1 MAYTIDRY
9 NNSQL
14 TVVED
19 GTIDQTTDLKLV
31 GKNYAGY
38 GEIQNENFVFL
49 LENFSG
55 TSAPPKAISG
65 QIWFDS
71 STKKL
76 KFYDGTKFRTTGG
89 AEVSATQPAGLTEG
103 DFWWDTGNEQLY
115 AFNGTTFV
123 LVGPQDAGSLLTQW
137 KSATINDN
145 AGVTRS
151 IIKAIINDEVVMIVS
166 NQAFTIDSTDA
177 TNAIAGFDVVKQGMT
192 LKNTV
197 NATGGTTSTNF
208 RYWGTASNADKLGG
222 IDAANYLQ
230 AGDANFTALAEFADI
245 GIAVGDSNDF
255 RIKIE
260 NGNEAVLANEIGSL
274 ITIRAKDSGGSIK
287 NTLKIQANSVIPGLA
302 ADGIS
307 TETVTLGT
315 ADHQFN
321 NVFANNFT
329 GLAEKATSLVVSG
342 TNRAGSE
349 AVANGTVATRTNAS
363 EVINAQTIP
372 AGSLK
377 ANYFVG
383 ISTQAQY
390 ADLAEKYTTAEEHPV
405 GTAMA
410 ICRHA
415 DHEADPASDIDM
427 CIGVTS
433 DSPALLMNANSE
445 GQPIALKGR
454 VPVRVIGLVEKGDP
468 VYVGENGVCQSANS
482 EGRDIV
488 GIALESND
496 NENEKLVECVL
507 KV

>member
-76 KFYDGTKFRTTGG
+76 KFYDGIKFRTTGG

-103 DFWWDTGNEQLY
+103 DFWWDTANEQLY

-145 AGVTRS
+145 AGVSRS

-197 NATGGTTSTNF
+197 NATGGVTSTNF

-222 IDAANYLQ
+222 IDAASYLK

-245 GIAVGDSNDF
+245 GLAVGDSNDF
-255 RIKIE
+255 RFKIE
-260 NGNEAVLANEIGSL
+260 NGNEGVIANEIGTQ
-274 ITIRAKDSGGSIK
+274 ITIRVKDSGGTLK
-287 NTLKIQANSVIPGLA
+287 NTLKLQANSVIPGLA
-302 ADGIS
+302 SDGIS
-307 TETVTLGT
+307 TETVTLGSS
-315 ADHQFN
+315 DHQFN
-321 NVFANNFT
+321 NVFATNFT
-329 GLAEKATSLVVSG
+329 GLAEKATNLVVAG
-342 TNRAGSE
+342 TNRTGSE
-349 AVANGTVATRTNAS
+349 TVANGTVATRTAAS

-390 ADLAEKYTTAEEHPV
+390 ADLAEKYTTGSKHPV
-405 GTAMA
+405 GTVMA
-410 ICRHA
+410 IEKTFA
-415 DHEADPASDIDM
+415 HEAGPASGSDIS
-427 CIGVTS
+427 IGVIS
-433 DSPALLMNANSE
+433 DSPALLMNAEGE
-445 GQPIALKGR
+445 GQAIALKGR
-454 VPVRVIGLVEKGDP
+454 VPVRITGKIEKGDP
-468 VYVGENGVCQSANS
+468 VYVGEDGVCQSAES
-482 EGRDIV
+482 EGRDMV

-496 NENEKLVECVL
+496 DESEKLVECVL

>member
-76 KFYDGTKFRTTGG
+76 KFYDGIKFRTTGG

-103 DFWWDTGNEQLY
+103 DFWWDTANEQLY

-145 AGVTRS
+145 AGVSRS

-197 NATGGTTSTNF
+197 NATGGVTSTNF
-208 RYWGTASNADKLGG
+208 RYWGTASNSDKLGG
-222 IDAANYLQ
+222 IDAASYLK

-245 GIAVGDSNDF
+245 GLAVGDSNDF
-255 RIKIE
+255 RFKIE
-260 NGNEAVLANEIGSL
+260 NGNEGVIANEIGTQ
-274 ITIRAKDSGGSIK
+274 ITIRVKDSGGSLK
-287 NTLKIQANSVIPGLA
+287 NTLKLQANSVIPGLA
-302 ADGIS
+302 SDGIS

-315 ADHQFN
+315 SDHQFN
-321 NVFANNFT
+321 NVFATNFT
-329 GLAEKATSLVVSG
+329 GLAEKATNLVVAG
-342 TNRAGSE
+342 TNRTGSE
-349 AVANGTVATRTNAS
+349 TVANGTIATRTAAS

-390 ADLAEKYTTAEEHPV
+390 ADLAEKYTTGSKHPV
-405 GTAMA
+405 GTVMA
-410 ICRHA
+410 IEKTFA
-415 DHEADPASDIDM
+415 HEAGPASGSDIS
-427 CIGVTS
+427 IGVIS
-433 DSPALLMNANSE
+433 DSPALLMNAEGE
-445 GQPIALKGR
+445 GQAIALKGR
-454 VPVRVIGLVEKGDP
+454 VPVRITGKIEKGDP
-468 VYVGENGVCQSANS
+468 VYVGEDGVCQSAES
-482 EGRDIV
+482 EGRDMV

-496 NENEKLVECVL
+496 DESEKLVECVL